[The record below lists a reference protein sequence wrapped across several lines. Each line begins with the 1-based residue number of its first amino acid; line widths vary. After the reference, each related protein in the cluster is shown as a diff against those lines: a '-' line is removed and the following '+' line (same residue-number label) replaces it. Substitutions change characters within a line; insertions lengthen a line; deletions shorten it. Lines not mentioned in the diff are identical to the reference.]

1 MGGDKST
8 PETGTVSP
16 PSQSKVEDFDITV
29 SNLPEKL
36 GFPPE
41 FQEEL
46 KAVGGSLHVLAER
59 LLNSF
64 NLDNMGS
71 FKAGQLCSTSKQLE
85 FYSKTLDAGPMVTHW
100 LTTGYEIPFTKVPMK
115 PLSAKNNRSCINNL
129 DFARE
134 ELQRQV
140 KCGILSEVT
149 YRPLVVNPIL
159 CVYSNKWRLVV
170 DCRLLNPYV
179 AKRKIKLEDLHCV
192 HTMVSKGAYM
202 STDDLEKGY

>member
-1 MGGDKST
+1 MVLFADMEPDVQSQSSHRSNPSAPVPGLPDCSLLGGDKST

-41 FQEEL
+41 FQKEL
-46 KAVGGSLHVLAER
+46 KAVGGSPHNLAER

-64 NLDNMGS
+64 NLDDTGG
-71 FKAGQLCSTSKQLE
+71 FKAGRLCSTSEQLE
-85 FYSKTLDAGPMVTHW
+85 FYTKTLDTGPMVTRW

-129 DFARE
+129 DFTRE

-140 KCGILSEVT
+140 ECGILSEVT
-149 YRPLVVNPIL
+149 
-159 CVYSNKWRLVV
+159 
-170 DCRLLNPYV
+170 
-179 AKRKIKLEDLHCV
+179 
-192 HTMVSKGAYM
+192 
-202 STDDLEKGY
+202 